1 MTQSVDALSL
11 LVPSYEQGL
20 AFFRDALGFSV
31 VEDEALGGDKRW
43 VAVAPAGGRG
53 AKIVLAVPSDER
65 QRARVGDQTGG
76 RVGYFLQTS
85 DFDRDYRVLT
95 GRGVRF
101 LEAPRREAYGIVAV
115 FSDPWGGK
123 WDLIQ
128 PIRAADAPNV
138 RRSP

>member
-95 GRGVRF
+95 GARRTFPGSAPSRGLWDRRRLFRPLGRQVGPHS
-101 LEAPRREAYGIVAV
+101 ADPRRR
-115 FSDPWGGK
+115 
-123 WDLIQ
+123 
-128 PIRAADAPNV
+128 RA
-138 RRSP
+138 

>member
-1 MTQSVDALSL
+1 MIRSVDSFSL
-11 LVPSYEQGL
+11 LVPSYAEGL

-31 VEDEALGGDKRW
+31 VEDTPLAGGKRW
-43 VAVAPAGGRG
+43 VVVAPAVALG

-65 QRARVGDQTGG
+65 QRMRVGDQTGG

-85 DFDRDYRVLT
+85 DLDRDYRNLKAH
-95 GRGVRF
+95 GVRF
-101 LEAPRREAYGIVAV
+101 LEAPRREFYGIVAV

-128 PIRAADAPNV
+128 RISVGDTLV
-138 RRSP
+138 